1 MSPATDAWRLSALE
15 LAALV
20 RSGELDAGEAVE
32 SGWAGPAALWEEDV
46 HAVAHADPA
55 ARAAGA
61 AAARAGPG
69 AGTGGGASGALLGV
83 PVLVKDNICTTD
95 LPTTCGSKV
104 LAGYRPPY
112 DATII
117 ARLRAAGAVVTG
129 KGNMD
134 EFAMGSS
141 TEFSCYGPTRNPY
154 DLERV
159 PGGSSGG
166 PAAAVAYGLCPLGLG
181 SDTGGSVRQP
191 AAFCGVFGLKPT
203 YGRLSRYGLVA
214 FGSSLDQIGIFA
226 RHAGDVA
233 EAYAALAGPDPC
245 DATTRP
251 APVPDVS
258 GWEAGVRGRTFGWP
272 ANLWREG
279 VEREIVE
286 GLDEAAQAL
295 ERAGARRVT
304 FDFLPGE
311 FAVATYYLVATAEAS
326 SNLARFDGVRYG
338 PRHPESADVRLLYTR
353 TRSDGFGPE
362 VQRRILLG
370 TYVLSAGYY
379 DAYYLTAQRA
389 RTRIRRE
396 YEAAFARCDFMLLP
410 ASPTLPFRL
419 GEKTEDPLAMYLSDV
434 FTIGANLAGIPGL
447 TVPVGL
453 TAADPSQGRPPLPRA
468 VQLLGPDDS
477 EPTLIAAGRVIE
489 VRGEVAHLSRR
500 HPTEFAWPTKR

>member
-1 MSPATDAWRLSALE
+1 MSGGEAWRLSATA
-15 LAALV
+15 LAARV
-20 RSGELDAGEAVE
+20 RAGELSAAAAVE
-32 SGWAGPAALWEEDV
+32 SGWEGPAARWEADV
-46 HAVAHADPA
+46 HAIAHTDPS

-61 AAARAGPG
+61 AAAQPGP
-69 AGTGGGASGALLGV
+69 LQGV
-83 PVLVKDNICTTD
+83 PVLVKDNLCTTD
-95 LPTTCGSKV
+95 FPTTCASRV

-112 DATII
+112 DATVIQ
-117 ARLRAAGAVVTG
+117 RLRASGAVVIG

-141 TEFSCYGPTRNPY
+141 TEYSCYGPTRNPF

-214 FGSSLDQIGIFA
+214 FGSSLDQVGIFA

-233 EAYAALAGPDPC
+233 AAYAALAGPDPY
-245 DATTRP
+245 DATTRVTR
-251 APVPDVS
+251 APDVS
-258 GWEAGVRGRTFGWP
+258 RWEHGVRGLSFGWP

-279 VEREIVE
+279 VEREVIE
-286 GLDEAAQAL
+286 GLEEAASAL
-295 ERAGARRVT
+295 ERARARRVT

-311 FAVATYYLVATAEAS
+311 YAVATYYLVATAEAS

-338 PRHPESADVRLLYTR
+338 FRHAASRDVRSLYTR
-353 TRSDGFGPE
+353 TRSVGFGTE

-370 TYVLSAGYY
+370 TYALSAGYY

-389 RTRIRRE
+389 RARIRRE
-396 YEAAFARCDFMLLP
+396 HEAAFARCDFMLTP

-419 GEKTEDPLAMYLSDV
+419 GEKTEDPLAMYLSDI

-447 TVPVGL
+447 AAPMGL
-453 TAADPSQGRPPLPRA
+453 AAGNGRPPLPRA

-477 EPTLIAAGRVIE
+477 EPVLLAAGRVLE
-489 VRGEVAHLSRR
+489 VRGDVRRLAHD
-500 HPTEFAWPTKR
+500 HETEFTWPTRR